1 MSLSRALV
9 KAFVKWL
16 NTLLYKEN
24 IAPIFYRKGIQ
35 AILVLV
41 QMNIK
46 ALFFRFHLQK
56 KYHVSPFL
64 SPKWLLWKQ
73 VLMHDRGRKLAILCL
88 NKEKNFLQDFQL
100 YVEPIKKRLGITLHS
115 KSEEEVAN
123 SASQT
128 TFSQGP

>member
-1 MSLSRALV
+1 MSLSTALV

-16 NTLLYKEN
+16 NTLYIKN
-24 IAPIFYRKGIQ
+24 IVPIFYRKCIQ

-41 QMNIK
+41 QMNIN

-56 KYHVSPFL
+56 EYHVSPFL

-73 VLMHDRGRKLAILCL
+73 ALMHDRGRKLAVLRL
-88 NKEKNFLQDFQL
+88 NTEEKSLQDFQL
-100 YVEPIKKRLGITLHS
+100 YVEPINKRLGITPHS
-115 KSEEEVAN
+115 KSKEEIAN
-123 SASQT
+123 SALRT